1 MVVIRPCRMPRASL
15 STLAIGPRQLVVQEA
30 QEITV
35 WEPSS
40 LESLT
45 PSTTVRSS
53 PLAGAEMITFLAPPS
68 SMCLRASAALVKKP
82 VDSSTT
88 STPKSP
94 HGSAPG
100 SRSAS
105 ALMVLPPTAMPSS
118 VTCTS
123 SLSLPS
129 TLSYFSRCAMVLMSP
144 RSLKATTSTS
154 WPPDCTARQKFRP
167 MRRNPLIP
175 TRTVTFPLPHTS
187 ISRPRAGQ
195 PSRPA
200 QLGATLSA
208 GYHWAG
214 PPGGG
219 PAGVF
224 VTRMDIHQ
232 GPATVPGTSRLEHV
246 GGDRRLGVGHS
257 EFLSSSVGHRQQ
269 PADPARH
276 RILGHRRVGELA
288 QLLQRRLPVLQPQ
301 PASSEQMSR
310 GVVGEQLQGSA
321 DPRRRSHRRAGGS
334 AQVGVI
340 EVGQSVGG
348 GAYFTAHPA
357 FFPGQYR
364 VVRTEPGEQ
373 RADGVAVTDHH
384 SIGAP
389 DLARLGLD
397 AQPAGGP
404 HEGQRRL
411 RARAGHFQCSR
422 AARLGERSVRQKR
435 TAPRRLGI
443 AEATGDDL
451 RGQSPGEAQQGGA
464 LGPPAARLGHP
475 QPTQLVLDGGGH
487 GHRRFSSRCSCD
499 VMSRSPGLSAD
510 LSIRRS
516 AAASATGSWRSAD
529 PSSAT
534 RSRYA
539 CPPSASAQRC
549 NRAGTATV
557 SMSARTACTVNPDG
571 AWPDNTVKCCSGEN
585 PAVSPGCGTRL
596 STTIRRATVPPSA
609 SARSGTS
616 RCGSTLVNHEPG
628 PSTTTSASATAR
640 TASAQAC
647 GRCGR
652 SHTRCTRP
660 GVAATATWPRIRRT
674 ASESP
679 SRPATS
685 ASMSSGSAAIGNT
698 RPVTPSSWQAS
709 SNAATGSPHTSSSP
723 ASTRL
728 PTACPAS
735 APLPPKRCWNTCR
748 QRAPP
753 PSPAAS
759 AVSAIRKSPGGSS
772 PHSRRSRPDE
782 PPSSAPVTTAVTSSV
797 IARRAN
803 NVAYRP
809 WPPPSATAFSG
820 RFTRVPRPGAPP

>member
-100 SRSAS
+100 SRSANT
-105 ALMVLPPTAMPSS
+105 LMVLPPTAMPSS

-144 RSLKATTSTS
+144 RSLNATTSTS

-175 TRTVTFPLPHTS
+175 TRTVTFPLPYLN

-224 VTRMDIHQ
+224 VSRMDIHQ

-257 EFLSSSVGHRQQ
+257 DFLSSSVSHRQQ

-364 VVRTEPGEQ
+364 VVRTKPGEQ

-451 RGQSPGEAQQGGA
+451 RGQSPDRPAAQVQQAGLASQALPITDHPHHVTGAFAQTTGCDQVHIGVVAVEFMHLTAQPAGGGAGIQLGFHHDAAGDDVQSTGEAQQGGD

-487 GHRRFSSRCSCD
+487 GHRRFSSRCRCD

-596 STTIRRATVPPSA
+596 STTIRRATV
-609 SARSGTS
+609 
-616 RCGSTLVNHEPG
+616 
-628 PSTTTSASATAR
+628 
-640 TASAQAC
+640 
-647 GRCGR
+647 
-652 SHTRCTRP
+652 
-660 GVAATATWPRIRRT
+660 
-674 ASESP
+674 
-679 SRPATS
+679 
-685 ASMSSGSAAIGNT
+685 
-698 RPVTPSSWQAS
+698 
-709 SNAATGSPHTSSSP
+709 
-723 ASTRL
+723 
-728 PTACPAS
+728 
-735 APLPPKRCWNTCR
+735 
-748 QRAPP
+748 
-753 PSPAAS
+753 
-759 AVSAIRKSPGGSS
+759 
-772 PHSRRSRPDE
+772 
-782 PPSSAPVTTAVTSSV
+782 
-797 IARRAN
+797 
-803 NVAYRP
+803 
-809 WPPPSATAFSG
+809 
-820 RFTRVPRPGAPP
+820 